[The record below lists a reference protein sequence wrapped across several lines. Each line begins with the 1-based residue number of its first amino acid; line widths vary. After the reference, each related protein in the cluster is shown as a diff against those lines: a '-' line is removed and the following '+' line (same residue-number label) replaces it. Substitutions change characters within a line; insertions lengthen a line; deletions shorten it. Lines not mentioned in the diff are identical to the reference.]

1 MTITIGSLTFTI
13 TPKYRHAYRKRKVEA
28 VETVHVANDG
38 TTYHYCSGTANRYVI
53 PLSFTESQRQ
63 TLEGYRDSVATLQID
78 SETATSV
85 KLIGNYEYRERWIQ
99 GQAMYEEEL
108 EFLEV

>member
-1 MTITIGSLTFTI
+1 
-13 TPKYRHAYRKRKVEA
+13 
-28 VETVHVANDG
+28 
-38 TTYHYCSGTANRYVI
+38 
-53 PLSFTESQRQ
+53 
-63 TLEGYRDSVATLQID
+63 LQID